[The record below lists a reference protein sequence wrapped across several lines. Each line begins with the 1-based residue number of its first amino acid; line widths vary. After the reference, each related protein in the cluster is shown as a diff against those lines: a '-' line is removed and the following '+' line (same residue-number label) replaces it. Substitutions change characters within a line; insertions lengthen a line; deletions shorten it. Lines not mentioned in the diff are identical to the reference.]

1 MKTLLI
7 ATDFSVNARHIAT
20 YGYRLAKQIRA
31 NIVLCHAV
39 NLPSE
44 CLPTTMIAWPTN
56 VYNDLIKDGKQALT
70 ELKARLIADGD
81 TQGYQPEIACIQE
94 AGFVAD
100 VLNTVAETHKA
111 DLILIGMHSKDA
123 LSTFML
129 GNHTRQMIEASWR
142 PLLLV
147 PQVWTARPVKRI
159 GLSLELI
166 QDEDNYLIKR
176 LIAFAKLL
184 DAEVVLTHIDQK
196 GNEPGRKLIPTEL
209 INNLSTELDYH
220 KITFKSVKSEHVE
233 DGIGWFTQHEHID
246 ILAMIR
252 HEHSFLNEM
261 IKASNT
267 QRTARR
273 VSVPLF
279 ILKPNSLKNFN

>member
-7 ATDFSVNARHIAT
+7 ATDFSVNARHIAI
-20 YGYRLAKQIRA
+20 YGYRLAKQVRA
-31 NIVLCHAV
+31 NIVLCHAL

-44 CLPTTMIAWPTN
+44 CLPTTIVAWPPN
-56 VYNDLIKDGKQALT
+56 VYNDLIQDGKQALE

-81 TQGYQPEIACIQE
+81 IQGYQPEIACIQE

-100 VLNTVAETHKA
+100 VLNTAAETHKA

-129 GNHTRQMIEASWR
+129 GNHTRQMIEASVR

-166 QDEDNYLIKR
+166 QDEDNHLIRR

-184 DAEVVLTHIDQK
+184 DAEVVLTHIYPK
-196 GNEPGRKLIPTEL
+196 GNEPGPKLIPTDL
-209 INNLSTELDYH
+209 IGNLSTELDYH
-220 KITFKSVKSEHVE
+220 KITFKPVKSEHVE
-233 DGIGWFTQHEHID
+233 DGISWFTQHEHID
-246 ILAMIR
+246 ILVMMR
-252 HEHSFLNEM
+252 HDHSFLNEM
-261 IKASNT
+261 IKGSDT

-279 ILKPNSLKNFN
+279 ILKPNSLNNFN

>member
-44 CLPTTMIAWPTN
+44 CLPTTMVAWPPN

-70 ELKARLIADGD
+70 ELKDRLIADGD
-81 TQGYQPEIACIQE
+81 PQGYQPEIVCIQE

-100 VLNTVAETHKA
+100 ILNTAAETHKA

-123 LSTFML
+123 LSTFMV
-129 GNHTRQMIEASWR
+129 GNHTRQMIEGSLR

-147 PQVWTARPVKRI
+147 PQVWPARPVKRI

-166 QDEDNYLIKR
+166 QDEDRYLIKR

-184 DAEVVLTHIDQK
+184 GAEVVLTHIDPK
-196 GNEPGRKLIPTEL
+196 GNEHGHKLVPTEL
-209 INNLSTELDYH
+209 IGDLSTELDYH
-220 KITFKSVKSEHVE
+220 KITFKSVKSEHIE
-233 DGIGWFTQHEHID
+233 DGISWFTQHEHID

-252 HEHSFLNEM
+252 HEHSFLNDM
-261 IKASNT
+261 IKGSNT